1 MTQLS
6 YWQDTSPFVT
16 GTTIRATPM
25 NTKLGG
31 ISVCLQEITAQING
45 LVVKLPPNFVGNT
58 EIPLQAYTDSLLYI
72 NKQGNMDLLPASQLI
87 LNASHEL
94 TFVTDSTNA
103 ISVDGDSHNHF
114 ITCDYVVPVSPTEA
128 QTKVLVT
135 VGRSLRTVNGDP
147 VVAVGS
153 IIFLTAATDA
163 ELWLVPDEAQGVT
176 ILSSGTLRAYGKNS
190 AVALISLTETVWLM
204 VGDIYPAEV
213 VLP

>member
-6 YWQDTSPFVT
+6 YWQDASPFVT
-16 GTTIRATPM
+16 GTTIRAPAM
-25 NTKLGG
+25 NAKLGG
-31 ISVCLQEITAQING
+31 VSANLQQITAQING
-45 LVVKLPPNFVGNT
+45 FVVKLPSNFVGNT
-58 EIPLQAYTDSLLYI
+58 EIPLQPYADTLLYI
-72 NKQGNMDLLPASQLI
+72 NKQGNMDLLPAAQLI

-94 TFVTDSTNA
+94 TFVTNSTNA
-103 ISVDGDSHNHF
+103 ISVNGDSHNKF
-114 ITCDYVVPVSPTEA
+114 ITCNYVKPESPTDA
-128 QTKVLVT
+128 QSKVLVT

-147 VVAVGS
+147 VIATGS

-190 AVALISLTETVWLM
+190 AVALISLSETVWLM
-204 VGDIYPAEV
+204 VGDIYPAEI

>member
-6 YWQDTSPFVT
+6 YWQDNSPFVT
-16 GTTIRATPM
+16 GTTIRAPAM

-31 ISVCLQEITAQING
+31 ISASLQQITAQING
-45 LVVKLPPNFVGNT
+45 FVVKLPPNFVGNT
-58 EIPLQAYTDSLLYI
+58 EIPLQSYTDTLLYI
-72 NKQGNMDLLPASQLI
+72 NKQGNLDLLPAAQLI

-103 ISVDGDSHNHF
+103 ISVDGDSHNQF
-114 ITCDYVVPVSPTEA
+114 ITCNYVVPESPTEA
-128 QTKVLVT
+128 QSKVLVT

-147 VVAVGS
+147 VVATGS

-163 ELWLVPDEAQGVT
+163 ELWLVPDEAQGVA

-190 AVALISLTETVWLM
+190 AVALISLSETVWLM
-204 VGDIYPAEV
+204 VGDIYPAEI

>member
-31 ISVCLQEITAQING
+31 ISANLQVITAQING
-45 LVVKLPPNFVGNT
+45 FVVKLPPNFVGNT
-58 EIPLQAYTDSLLYI
+58 EIANQSYTDTLLYI
-72 NKQGNMDLLPASQLI
+72 NKQGNMDLLPAAQLI

-94 TFVTDSTNA
+94 TFITNSTNA
-103 ISVDGDSHNHF
+103 MSVSGDSHNQF
-114 ITCDYVVPVSPTEA
+114 ITCNYVMPESPTEA
-128 QTKVLVT
+128 QSKVLVT
-135 VGRSLRTVNGDP
+135 VGRSIRTVNGDP
-147 VVAVGS
+147 VVAKGS

-163 ELWLVPDEAQGVT
+163 ELWLVPDTAQGVT
-176 ILSSGTLRAYGKNS
+176 ILSSGTLRAYGQNS
-190 AVALISLTETVWLM
+190 AIALISLSETVWLM

-213 VLP
+213 VL